1 MDEKLKAVTDIH
13 TQLILEVL
21 ADLNRKI
28 SSRSREKGEKYR
40 NRLNILILI
49 LSNLQL
55 TTIIL

>member
-28 SSRSREKGEKYR
+28 SSRSREKGEKYK

-49 LSNLQL
+49 LIYN
-55 TTIIL
+55 